1 MNEKVKKTIKEY
13 AIITV
18 SILLMAVGVYFF
30 KFPNNF
36 SFGGVTGYSK
46 IVSKLTPLSA
56 SRFTM
61 ITNIVLLVV
70 GFLMVGKSFGIK
82 TVYASIVF
90 SYALDLMERY
100 IPLHTPVTN
109 QPLLELVFAI
119 FIPGVATAILFNI
132 GASSGGTD
140 IIALILKKY
149 TSFNIGTVLLIVDL
163 VAVLL
168 SFFIFDIQTGLF
180 SLLGLLAKSLV
191 IDDVIESINMCK
203 CFTIICE
210 NPEPICKYIIE
221 ELHRSATTYNAEGAY
236 AHHKKR
242 IILATMNSAQAL
254 KLRNYI
260 RITEPH
266 AFMIITKSSE
276 IIGKGFLNR

>member
-1 MNEKVKKTIKEY
+1 M
-13 AIITV
+13 
-18 SILLMAVGVYFF
+18 
-30 KFPNNF
+30 
-36 SFGGVTGYSK
+36 
-46 IVSKLTPLSA
+46 
-56 SRFTM
+56 
-61 ITNIVLLVV
+61 
-70 GFLMVGKSFGIK
+70 
-82 TVYASIVF
+82 
-90 SYALDLMERY
+90 
-100 IPLHTPVTN
+100 
-109 QPLLELVFAI
+109 
-119 FIPGVATAILFNI
+119 
-132 GASSGGTD
+132 
-140 IIALILKKY
+140 
-149 TSFNIGTVLLIVDL
+149 LLIVDL

-168 SFFIFDIQTGLF
+168 AFFIFDIQTGLF